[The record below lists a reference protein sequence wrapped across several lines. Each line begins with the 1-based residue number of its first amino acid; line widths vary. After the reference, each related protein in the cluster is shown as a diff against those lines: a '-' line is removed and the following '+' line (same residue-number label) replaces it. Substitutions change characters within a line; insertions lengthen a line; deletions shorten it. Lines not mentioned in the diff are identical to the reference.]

1 MPRTFED
8 KFRDRRTQHV
18 MGFLLAKGLLVGED
32 IPLRGEAKLDVE
44 DVLWVGRNVEPR
56 VLEVFPAA
64 LIHFPRT
71 FLRTA
76 RIPRALK
83 EVVAAIK
90 AGDKRGPDFEGMR
103 YRDMK
108 KWADKATTDRR
119 TKPLSEIRINKTFRL
134 SPDAIRALEQRSM
147 KAELT
152 MTRFLENLLLEA

>member
-1 MPRTFED
+1 MPRTIEEN
-8 KFRDRRTQHV
+8 FRDRRTQHV
-18 MGFLLAKGLLVGED
+18 MGFLLAKGLLVGEG
-32 IPLRGEAKLDVE
+32 IPLRGEAKLYVE

-71 FLRTA
+71 FLGTA
-76 RIPRALK
+76 HIPANLK
-83 EVVAAIK
+83 EVITAIR
-90 AGDKRGPDFEGMR
+90 ARDKHGPDFEGMR

-108 KWADKATTDRR
+108 KWADKATADRR

-152 MTRFLENLLLEA
+152 MTRFLEKLLLEA